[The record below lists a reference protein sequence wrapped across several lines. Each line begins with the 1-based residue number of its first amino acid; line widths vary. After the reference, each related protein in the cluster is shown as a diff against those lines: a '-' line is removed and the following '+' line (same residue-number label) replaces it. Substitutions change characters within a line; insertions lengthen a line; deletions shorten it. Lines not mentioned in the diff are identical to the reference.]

1 MEADMAADLGKMM
14 ADYIKEKQDGDTVT
28 SDHGF
33 VIYQLKGQG
42 ILHINNIYVK
52 PEYRKTKQA
61 SKMMDKVID
70 EVAKKHKCDLITA
83 SCDHAQLR
91 PETSMMSI
99 LSYKHK
105 DGHRFKIM
113 PENIQTNFV
122 MELNNGN

>member
-1 MEADMAADLGKMM
+1 MEAGMATDLGKMM
-14 ADYIKEKQDGDTVT
+14 ADYIKEKQDGDTIT

-61 SKMMDKVID
+61 SEMMNKVID

-83 SCDHAQLR
+83 ACDHSQLR
-91 PETSMMSI
+91 AETSMMAI
-99 LSYKHK
+99 LSYEHK
-105 DGHRFKIM
+105 NGHKFRIM

-122 MELNNGN
+122 MELNNG